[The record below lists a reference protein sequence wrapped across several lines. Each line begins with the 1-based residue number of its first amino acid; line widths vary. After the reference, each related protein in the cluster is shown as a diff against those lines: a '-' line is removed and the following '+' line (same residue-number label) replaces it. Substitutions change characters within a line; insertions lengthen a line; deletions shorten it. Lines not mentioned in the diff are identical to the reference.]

1 MRRLTS
7 QKGFSIITALF
18 ILLVLSVLGVFMVT
32 LSGVQ
37 SRTALWALQGARA
50 YQAARA
56 GVEWGGYQALSAGS
70 CVASTPLT
78 VDGFD
83 VTLAC
88 QAQGP
93 VTEGSQTYF
102 VYQLTSLAEWKTY
115 GNPEYISRQVTAR
128 VTGAVP

>member
-1 MRRLTS
+1 MSPLNS
-7 QKGFSIITALF
+7 QKGFSIVTALF
-18 ILLVLSVLGVFMVT
+18 ILLVLAVLGGFMVT

-37 SRTALWALQGARA
+37 SRTTLWALQGARA

-56 GVEWGGYQALSAGS
+56 GVEWGGYQALVNGS
-70 CVASTPLT
+70 CDASTALA
-78 VDGFD
+78 VDSFN
-83 VTLAC
+83 VSLSC

-93 VTEGSQTYF
+93 ITEGGQTYF